1 MNFKHKQ
8 IIKVFEEDIE
18 KVLFD
23 GVWFSEIEG
32 VGEFKSW
39 YNDGRLSV
47 HCFYNDEGNLEGEFK
62 SWYHNGQLAI
72 HCFYNGTS
80 DEPEKGLK
88 GEYKRWWDNGQLY
101 IHRFYNDKGVK
112 EGEYKK
118 WNPSGRLIVH
128 KLYRNNRVIKDY
140 LE

>member
-62 SWYHNGQLAI
+62 SWWWNGQLAI
-72 HCFYNGTS
+72 HCFYNGTNG
-80 DEPEKGLK
+80 DPEKGLK
-88 GEYKRWWDNGQLY
+88 GEYKSWHDNGQLWV
-101 IHRFYNDKGVK
+101 RCFYDDEGER
-112 EGEYKK
+112 EGEYRE
-118 WNPSGRLIVH
+118 WNEYGQLI
-128 KLYRNNRVIKDY
+128 KYEIYKNIEKYIK
-140 LE
+140 